1 MIYDFYTEDDSVTNN
16 GWVDSDGNMYIIY
29 PDQDLMDEM
38 NCNSFTVNW
47 LKNELIKHNL
57 LLEENMP
64 SGHSDRLYPLRV
76 SEIYK

>member
-1 MIYDFYTEDDSVTNN
+1 
-16 GWVDSDGNMYIIY
+16 MYIIY

-38 NCNSFTVNW
+38 NCNSFTVNR

-76 SEIYK
+76 SKIYK

>member
-1 MIYDFYTEDDSVTNN
+1 
-16 GWVDSDGNMYIIY
+16 MYIIY

-38 NCNSFTVNW
+38 NCNSFTVNR
-47 LKNELIKHNL
+47 LKNEVIKQNL

-64 SGHSDRLYPLRV
+64 SGHSDRLYPRRV